1 MKLLKN
7 IGIVFLWI
15 VFICSVLLVPQ
26 LISGQKEEKVKEVVA
41 RDSSEDN
48 RPKLTSAQVA
58 QLYDIN
64 DISIDDHSL
73 PARSENNDTKT
84 LRKDVTEVVEFLFA
98 M

>member
-7 IGIVFLWI
+7 IGIVFLLI